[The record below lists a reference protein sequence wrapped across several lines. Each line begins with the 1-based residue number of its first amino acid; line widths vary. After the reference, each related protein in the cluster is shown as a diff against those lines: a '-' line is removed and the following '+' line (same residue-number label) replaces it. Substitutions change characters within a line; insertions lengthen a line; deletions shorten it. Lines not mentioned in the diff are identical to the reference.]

1 MKKTTFILLLALA
14 FASTAKTRVG
24 LYFDDHG
31 KLIPPDQILVARAL
45 KQDQDGYKELAMR
58 YLKEAAA
65 FGNDQAKYF
74 TGLLYIQQKD
84 WINGYAWLKLVHS
97 GTGDIDTLRPK
108 VETLISEEEKQQAE
122 VIYTNL
128 KEEYS
133 TLAGFEKRD
142 KWRRSIRPTGSRI
155 GGSKNMRS
163 VNITTGSGAIV
174 QGNELEKMLDTFTY
188 DYEFNPGQVNI
199 GVLELIEEE
208 KQSQQ
213 ESDQDQE

>member
-1 MKKTTFILLLALA
+1 MKKTTLILLLSLA
-14 FASTAKTRVG
+14 FTSMAKTRVG

-45 KQDQDGYKELAMR
+45 KQDKDGYKELAMR
-58 YLKEAAA
+58 YLKEAAS

-84 WINGYAWLKLVHS
+84 WVNGYAWLKLVHS
-97 GTGDIDTLRPK
+97 GTGDIDSLRPK
-108 VETLISEEEKQQAE
+108 VETLISEEEKQRAE
-122 VIYTNL
+122 AIFENL
-128 KEEYS
+128 KEQYS

-142 KWRRSIRPTGSRI
+142 AWRRSIRPTGSRI

-163 VNITTGSGAIV
+163 VSIQTGSGAIV
-174 QGNELEKMLDTFTY
+174 QGRELEKMLDTFTY

-199 GVLELIEEE
+199 GVLELIEEQ
-208 KQSQQ
+208 K
-213 ESDQDQE
+213 QDQEDSEEDK

>member
-1 MKKTTFILLLALA
+1 MKKTTLILLLTLA
-14 FASTAKTRVG
+14 CSAMANNKIG
-24 LYFDDHG
+24 LYFDEHG
-31 KLIPPDQILVARAL
+31 ELIPPDQILVARAL
-45 KQDQDGYKELAMR
+45 KQDQDGYKGLAMK

-108 VETLISEEEKQQAE
+108 IETLISDEEKQQAE
-122 VIYTNL
+122 IVYQNL

-142 KWRRSIRPTGSRI
+142 RWRRNIQPTGSRI
-155 GGSKNMRS
+155 GGGKNFRS

-174 QGNELEKMLDTFTY
+174 QGNKLEKMLDTFTY

-199 GVLELIEEE
+199 GILELIEEQ
-208 KQSQQ
+208 KQD
-213 ESDQDQE
+213 EQDSEEDK

>member
-1 MKKTTFILLLALA
+1 MKKTILILLLSLA
-14 FASTAKTRVG
+14 FTSIAKTNIG
-24 LYFDDHG
+24 LYFDEHG
-31 KLIPPDQILVARAL
+31 ELIPPDQILVARAL
-45 KQDQDGYKELAMR
+45 KQDQDGYKDLAMR

-108 VETLISEEEKQQAE
+108 IETLISDDEKQQAE
-122 VIYTNL
+122 LVFQGL

-133 TLAGFEKRD
+133 TIAGFEKRD

-155 GGSKNMRS
+155 GGGKNFRS

-174 QGNELEKMLDTFTY
+174 QGNQLEKMLDTFTY

-199 GVLELIEEE
+199 GILELIEEE
-208 KQSQQ
+208 KQDQQ
-213 ESDQDQE
+213 NSEDDQ